1 MKLATLPNGTP
12 DGALFVVSRDLSRAV
27 ATHTIARSLQAAV
40 DDWAAVRERLES
52 LSDDLNAGRCQS
64 AIAFASGT
72 ARAPLPRAWQWIDG
86 STFETH
92 LELATRAYG
101 LPNPSYER
109 PLMYQGMSHTFL
121 SNSDDVPFPT
131 ESDGIDFEGEFAV
144 ITDFVPAGTPAHEA
158 VAHIILLTQLND
170 WSLRGPGREEMSRG
184 YGWLWA
190 KPACSV
196 APVVVTP
203 DELGPAWA
211 GARIHLDLAIHLNGS
226 QFGCANG
233 REMRFGFDELVAH
246 AAYSRDLCAG
256 TLIGSGTVANADFRN
271 VGSSCISE
279 RRGIEIIDHGAPRTP
294 FLAFGDCVRMAAVD
308 GNGLAPFGVM
318 NQRIVRRDDVFSGVE
333 HGHSRS

>member
-1 MKLATLPNGTP
+1 MKLATLPDDTP
-12 DGALFVVSRDLSRAV
+12 DGALFVVSRDLSHAV
-27 ATHTIARSLQAAV
+27 AAHAIARSLQAAV
-40 DDWAAVRERLES
+40 DDWAVVREPLES
-52 LSDDLNAGRCQS
+52 LSNDLNAGRCRS
-64 AIAFASGT
+64 GIPFAART

-101 LPNPSYER
+101 IANPSYER

-121 SNSDDVPFPT
+121 SGSDDVPFPS
-131 ESDGIDFEGEFAV
+131 EGDGIDFEGEFAV
-144 ITDFVPAGTPAHEA
+144 ITDFVPAGTRTAEA
-158 VAHIILLTQLND
+158 AAHIILLTQLND

-203 DELGPAWA
+203 DELGVAWS
-211 GARIHLDLAIHLNGS
+211 GTRIHLDLAIHVNGS
-226 QFGCANG
+226 PFGRANG
-233 REMRFGFDELVAH
+233 REMRFGFDELIAH

-256 TLIGSGTVANADFRN
+256 TLIGSGTVANADYRT

-279 RRGIEIIDHGAPRTP
+279 RRGIEILDHGAPKTP
-294 FLAFGDCVRMAAVD
+294 FLAFGDRVRMAAVD
-308 GNGLAPFGVM
+308 GNGIAPLGVM
-318 NQRIVRRDDVFSGVE
+318 DQRIVRRDDASSGVE